1 MTGRL
6 DPRHRDRRLLVL
18 FVLALGAPIAAGRP
32 PSPGQATQVVNGAV
46 VPAQR
51 LPPATL
57 DIYFIDTE
65 GGKATLFVS
74 PTGQILLFDTGTGGD
89 NNRDADR
96 ITNLVKSVAVEP
108 QIDHVIVSHYHGDH
122 VGNAAELSRRL
133 PIRHFYDHGAWTVEG
148 QPNRRAAFDSYL
160 AVRATAHATVP
171 KPGTRIGV
179 TGFDFTIVS
188 GAGELVTAPIA
199 GMPGAGAPNQHCRDF
214 VPRVQDATPENAEA
228 IGAVVRYGSFTLLD
242 LSDLIWNL
250 EKDLVCPN
258 NLLGTVDVYHTSR
271 HGTDWAGNPVM
282 VHAVRPRVAVMN
294 NGVRKGGTRSTF
306 EILRTSPGLLDVWQ
320 LHYSEDVSK
329 ETNSQET
336 FIANLEGTPGH
347 QGHYIKLSAR
357 TDGSFTITNERNGF
371 TKEYPAR
378 GARSSP
384 TAAAKP

>member
-1 MTGRL
+1 MTRRL
-6 DPRHRDRRLLVL
+6 DSRHHHMRLLVL
-18 FVLALGAPIAAGRP
+18 FVLALAAPIAAWR
-32 PSPGQATQVVNGAV
+32 SQAPGQATQVVNGAV
-46 VPAQR
+46 VPAQK

-57 DIYFIDTE
+57 DVYSIDTE

-74 PTGQILLFDTGTGGD
+74 PTGQTLLFDTGTGGD
-89 NNRDADR
+89 NNRDVDR
-96 ITNLVKSVAVEP
+96 ITNLVKAVAVEP
-108 QIDHVIVSHYHGDH
+108 QLDHVIVSHYHGDH

-133 PIRHFYDHGAWTVEG
+133 PIRHFYDHGPWTAEG

-160 AVRATAHATVP
+160 AVRPTAHATVP
-171 KPGTRIGV
+171 KPGSKIGV

-188 GAGELVTAPIA
+188 SAGELVTGPIA
-199 GMPGAGAPNQHCRDF
+199 GMPGAGAPNQRCRDF

-228 IGAVVRYGSFTLLD
+228 IGAVVRYGNFTLLD
-242 LSDLIWNL
+242 LSDLIWNM
-250 EKDLVCPN
+250 EKELVCPN

-294 NGVRKGGTRSTF
+294 NGARKGGTTSTF
-306 EILRTSPGLLDVWQ
+306 EILRTSPGFLDVWQ

-329 ETNSQET
+329 ATNSQET

-371 TKEYPAR
+371 TKEYPAAR
-378 GARSSP
+378 GARSSA
-384 TAAAKP
+384 AAAKP